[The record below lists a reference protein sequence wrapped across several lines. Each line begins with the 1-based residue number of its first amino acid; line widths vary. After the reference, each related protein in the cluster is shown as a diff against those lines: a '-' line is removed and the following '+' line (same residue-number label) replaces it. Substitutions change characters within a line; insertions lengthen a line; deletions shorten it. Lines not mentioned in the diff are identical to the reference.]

1 MLSYGQPRLICGH
14 FVCHILVSFTLFV
27 QREQLYGS
35 INNDIDKTRRAA
47 HFCLQKVRIVIFTIG
62 VEPPKAPNE
71 LPEGCIL
78 VKDKTTK
85 LVSSCPFR
93 VTKGKTT
100 LEDCVGSLTQYNAN
114 TINYSPSR
122 QECNMKACT
131 DENDANTNLGKYGSA
146 EFDVYY
152 CREYYFHTIYGQ
164 NLCSLSFIPIQ
175 VPNNTDPII
184 LFRNHFHF
192 SSGLS

>member
-1 MLSYGQPRLICGH
+1 M
-14 FVCHILVSFTLFV
+14 
-27 QREQLYGS
+27 
-35 INNDIDKTRRAA
+35 
-47 HFCLQKVRIVIFTIG
+47 QKVETVIFSIG
-62 VEPPKAPNE
+62 VEPRKTLNE
-71 LPEGCIL
+71 LPDECIL

-93 VTKGKTT
+93 GTRGKTT

-131 DENDANTNLGKYGSA
+131 DENDAKTNLGKYGSA

-152 CREYYFHTIYGQ
+152 CREYKVDHYCGRKQ
-164 NLCSLSFIPIQ
+164 DQ
-175 VPNNTDPII
+175 MI
-184 LFRNHFHF
+184 L
-192 SSGLS
+192 

>member
-1 MLSYGQPRLICGH
+1 MLFFFQFSVYAWATTLDLQAFCLPH
-14 FVCHILVSFTLFV
+14 FSQCYMYITCLERAVLSF
-27 QREQLYGS
+27 YGS
-35 INNDIDKTRRAA
+35 IIHDIDKTRRAA

-62 VEPPKAPNE
+62 VEPPKALNE

-78 VKDKTTK
+78 IKDKTTK

-93 VTKGKTT
+93 GTKGKTT

-131 DENDANTNLGKYGSA
+131 DENDAKTNLGRYGSA

-152 CREYYFHTIYGQ
+152 CREY
-164 NLCSLSFIPIQ
+164 
-175 VPNNTDPII
+175 
-184 LFRNHFHF
+184 
-192 SSGLS
+192 